1 VNQTFRYYISDR
13 EWPWTKIVAD
23 LSFIT
28 IWTAAIVG
36 GLVSSPPVD
45 QQTYIAATVF
55 LLASEV
61 FLMLRLKRDYI
72 NSILRPANETVTVDL
87 SQIVYHTYNKNSEAI
102 TMTFAS
108 GITMTKVILLLGDPT
123 PRWLLKGEGLQFE
136 IRESIERFQE
146 LKAILVQNGVKIQ

>member
-1 VNQTFRYYISDR
+1 
-13 EWPWTKIVAD
+13 
-23 LSFIT
+23 
-28 IWTAAIVG
+28 
-36 GLVSSPPVD
+36 
-45 QQTYIAATVF
+45 
-55 LLASEV
+55 
-61 FLMLRLKRDYI
+61 MLRLKRDYI